1 MGFLRYDSDFMVM
14 LGRIADYVI
23 LNVLC
28 VIFSIPL
35 FTVGAAVTAKYYV
48 AMKLARKEEPNVFK
62 AFINSFRDNFKQA
75 TLLWLLSVFLSAFL
89 AIESIKFFRNLIYLD
104 LLRGQEQVS
113 GRRDIQCHYKKRN
126 SFYRIK
132 AFWIM

>member
-35 FTVGAAVTAKYYV
+35 FTVGAA
-48 AMKLARKEEPNVFK
+48 E
-62 AFINSFRDNFKQA
+62 
-75 TLLWLLSVFLSAFL
+75 
-89 AIESIKFFRNLIYLD
+89 
-104 LLRGQEQVS
+104 
-113 GRRDIQCHYKKRN
+113 
-126 SFYRIK
+126 
-132 AFWIM
+132 